1 MAIRNFMDQSGGGSG
16 TPLRKS
22 PSAAFTAVKT
32 MQPIQ
37 TASSPSSFPKTAGG
51 YIAPVQNYSAAPV
64 QQRAVAAPTS
74 PGGSQGAVGGGAT
87 GGGEMGGGSTASRS
101 PMQYS
106 EFSDD
111 MAATDSVFTDQKS
124 AYANALKKF
133 IEDNQ
138 RQQGIL
144 NQDAS
149 TAQAGIK
156 RNRTNGLTGLSED
169 FASRGLSNSGMFSQE
184 LETAD
189 NQYDK
194 QGEQVAFG
202 LKNATDDLGFR
213 KAKYEQENGENG
225 TNIQAARREAFA
237 RLAASQGLT

>member
-37 TASSPSSFPKTAGG
+37 TQSSPSSFPKAGG
-51 YIAPVQNYSAAPV
+51 VIQPVQNYTPTYSPPV
-64 QQRAVAAPTS
+64 QQS
-74 PGGSQGAVGGGAT
+74 PIQQGVNAGSGAEGFNGGAGGMGGGA
-87 GGGEMGGGSTASRS
+87 SVARS
-101 PMQYS
+101 PMQ
-106 EFSDD
+106 FSDFTDD
-111 MAATDSVFTDQKS
+111 MAATDSIFTDQKS

-133 IEDNQ
+133 IEDNDRQ
-138 RQQGIL
+138 RGIL

-213 KAKYEQENGENG
+213 KAKYDQENGENG